1 MNISEHIEQA
11 ELACE
16 SVFKEIDRREERH
29 TRRVLSLFQKHRI
42 ALRHFS
48 GSEGYGYD
56 DIGRDTLEKL
66 IADLFNTEA
75 AIFRPQIASGTHACW
90 ANGSDLRSGPLAY
103 PTAPRAAA

>member
-11 ELACE
+11 EFACE

-56 DIGRDTLEKL
+56 DVGRDTLEKL
-66 IADLFNTEA
+66 IADLFNAEA
-75 AIFRPQIASGTHACW
+75 GRSSPGR
-90 ANGSDLRSGPLAY
+90 LR
-103 PTAPRAAA
+103 